1 MRVTTLCGSH
11 HPASTN
17 AIVLGEIADRL
28 REAGVTVDAI
38 DTRADVDAFRPHL
51 VDDPPPG
58 VKVVRR
64 AFESSDA
71 VVISVPEYAGG
82 VPGWIK
88 NITDW
93 MVGSASLYE
102 RPVAVLSSATSGGA
116 HAIVDLARTLT
127 WQGAHV
133 VVTCGIQAPL
143 TKTNTGH
150 VTDPATIAELDRVAG
165 AVLDAIRNGGDRAA
179 ELAAEALEP
188 LGIDQFDRRT

>member
-17 AIVLGEIADRL
+17 AIVLGDITARL
-28 REAGVTVDAI
+28 REGGATVAAI

-58 VKVVRR
+58 VTVVRR
-64 AFESSDA
+64 AFESADA
-71 VVISVPEYAGG
+71 VVFSIPEYAGG
-82 VPGWIK
+82 MPGWIK

-93 MVGSASLYE
+93 MVASGSLDE
-102 RPVAVLSSATSGGA
+102 RPVAVVSSATGGGG

-133 VVTCGIQAPL
+133 VVTCSIEAPL
-143 TKTNTGH
+143 AKTNTGH
-150 VTDPATIAELDRVAG
+150 VTDPATIAELDRVA
-165 AVLDAIRNGGDRAA
+165 AVVLDAIRHGRDRAV
-179 ELAAEALEP
+179 ELAADALAP
-188 LGIDQFDRRT
+188 LGIDQFDRRS

>member
-28 REAGVTVDAI
+28 RDAGVVVEPI
-38 DTRADVDAFRPHL
+38 DTRADVDAFRPQF

-58 VKVVRR
+58 VEVVRR

-82 VPGWIK
+82 MPGWVK

-93 MVGSASLYE
+93 MVGSGSLYD
-102 RPVAVLSSATSGGA
+102 RPVAVVSSATSGGP

-127 WQGAHV
+127 WQGAVV
-133 VVTCGIQAPL
+133 VVTCSIRAPL
-143 TKTNTGH
+143 TKTDTGH
-150 VTDPATIAELDRVAG
+150 VTDPETIADLDRVAA
-165 AVLDAIRNGGDRAA
+165 AVLDAIRNGAGRAA
-179 ELAAEALEP
+179 ELAAAALAP
-188 LGIDQFDRRT
+188 LGIDQFDRTT

>member
-17 AIVLGEIADRL
+17 AIVLGEITARL
-28 REAGVTVDAI
+28 RAAGAIVDAI
-38 DTRADVDAFRPHL
+38 DIRTDVDAFRPHL
-51 VDDPPPG
+51 VDDPPPR
-58 VKVVRR
+58 VRVAR
-64 AFESSDA
+64 QAFESADA
-71 VVISVPEYAGG
+71 VVFSVPEYAGG

-93 MVGSASLYE
+93 MVGSGSLYE
-102 RPVAVLSSATSGGA
+102 RPVAVVSSATGGGG

-143 TKTNTGH
+143 TKTNNGH
-150 VTDPATIAELDRVAG
+150 VTDPGTIADLDRVASV
-165 AVLDAIRNGGDRAA
+165 VLDAIRQDGDRVD
-179 ELAAEALEP
+179 ELAATALAP